1 MAEKTSDLLI
11 NGSDAYETYGIRMGD
26 GFIDNINAF
35 STMKAYVD
43 NTSRL
48 ENGKRVVISD
58 PKVSEGSV
66 SLIFL
71 LEGKTHADF
80 KTKKAAFKAALEKG
94 YVTIQVPKDSDDV
107 YHLIY
112 RKGTSYA
119 QNYHG
124 TFCKVACMFDE
135 PNPANRTAAS
145 EGITV
150 LTDETT
156 E

>member
-26 GFIDNINAF
+26 DFIDSLNAF
-35 STMKAYVD
+35 PTMKAYVE

-48 ENGKRVVISD
+48 ENGKRVVVSD

-66 SLIFL
+66 SLIFI
-71 LEGKTHADF
+71 LEGKTQADF
-80 KTKKAAFKAALEKG
+80 KAKKAAFKAALEKG

-112 RKGTSYA
+112 KKGTSYA
-119 QNYHG
+119 QNPQR
-124 TFCKVACMFDE
+124 TFCKVACTFDE
-135 PNPANRTAAS
+135 PSPKDRT
-145 EGITV
+145 
-150 LTDETT
+150 ETST
-156 E
+156 NISIVE